1 MQRLNR
7 EQRQKRTRERLLE
20 SAQEIFAHSGFA
32 GASVD
37 QIAEH
42 AGYSKGAVYSN
53 FKSKEALF
61 LELLKEHMS
70 QEVKELRALLDNSA
84 SAQEILRALKERYSI
99 LDKQVALSMLSLE
112 FQLQAG
118 GDREFAEPFAAL
130 YQGQR
135 KAIAGLVKLLAQKAG
150 VAEPA
155 NASEIATSLMAVTHG
170 IALQR
175 AADPKSVPA
184 ATAGRAI
191 EIFLSAILG
200 KNCVAQE

>member
-7 EQRQKRTRERLLE
+7 EQSQKRTRERLLE
-20 SAQEIFAHSGFA
+20 SAQEIFARNGFA

-53 FKSKEALF
+53 FNSKEALF
-61 LELLKEHMS
+61 LELLKDHMS
-70 QEVKELRALLDNSA
+70 RELRELRDLLDRGGSA
-84 SAQEILRALKERYSI
+84 REILSALKERYSS
-99 LDKQVALSMLSLE
+99 LDQQVTLSMLSSE
-112 FQLQAG
+112 FQLHAG
-118 GDREFAEPFAAL
+118 RDPEFAEPFAAL
-130 YQGQR
+130 YRDQR
-135 KAIAGLVKLLAQKAG
+135 KAIARLVRLLARRAG
-150 VAEPA
+150 APAPA
-155 NASEIATSLMAVTHG
+155 NASEIATSLMAMTRG

-191 EIFLSAILG
+191 EVFLSAILG
-200 KNCVAQE
+200 HSCVS